1 MVNLNQKLKLT
12 KQCPTFQK
20 GSVAHTTVSD
30 RRVLQVSG
38 RISMTISHGKQV
50 CIDYS
55 NCDFIEQKRHGTWML
70 NLMQYAV
77 KSAGVREVHAHVE
90 EFDGTLSPTGFAAVV
105 LLDESHVSAH
115 CYYDKGILAIDAFT
129 CGDSDP
135 NIIIDI
141 IHKKLTES
149 FENIKVVSKNEILR
163 FRQ

>member
-1 MVNLNQKLKLT
+1 
-12 KQCPTFQK
+12 
-20 GSVAHTTVSD
+20 
-30 RRVLQVSG
+30 
-38 RISMTISHGKQV
+38 MTISHGKQV

-55 NCDFIEQKRHGTWML
+55 HCDFIEQEKHGTWML
-70 NLMQYAV
+70 NLMQFAV

-129 CGDSDP
+129 CGNSDP

-141 IHKKLTES
+141 IHKKLAES
-149 FENIKVVSKNEILR
+149 FENIKVVSKDEILR

>member
-1 MVNLNQKLKLT
+1 
-12 KQCPTFQK
+12 
-20 GSVAHTTVSD
+20 
-30 RRVLQVSG
+30 
-38 RISMTISHGKQV
+38 MTISHGKQV

-55 NCDFIEQKRHGTWML
+55 NCDFIEQKKHGTWML

-129 CGDSDP
+129 CGDSCLLYTSPSPRD
-135 NIIIDI
+135 
-141 IHKKLTES
+141 
-149 FENIKVVSKNEILR
+149 
-163 FRQ
+163 RQKSRMPSSA

>member
-1 MVNLNQKLKLT
+1 
-12 KQCPTFQK
+12 
-20 GSVAHTTVSD
+20 
-30 RRVLQVSG
+30 
-38 RISMTISHGKQV
+38 MTISHGKQV

-90 EFDGTLSPTGFAAVV
+90 EFDGTLSPTGFAAIV

-129 CGDSDP
+129 CGGSDP
-135 NIIIDI
+135 NLIIDI
-141 IHKKLTES
+141 IHDKLSSEMKDIR
-149 FENIKVVSKNEILR
+149 EVSRNEINR
-163 FRQ
+163 FKN